1 MLLILCLIFAGWLQ
15 ASISHSEHQQRRGA
29 LKQALPGAVIV
40 LDGATEQEKGG
51 LRGGFF
57 QESNFLYLS
66 GWREPNA
73 WLILAPE
80 REILLLPDRNEVR
93 ERYTGRK
100 LDSRDP
106 DAPKATGFQ
115 EVTSTQRFDEILK
128 DLAGGSAPVY
138 AMPKSAAAERA
149 AKAAGRATEDLTK
162 PIAGLRM
169 IKSDRE
175 IELIRRS
182 TDASVDAHLAAW
194 RRTAAG
200 LYEYQ
205 VAATMTQVYLEQGC
219 ERSAYSPI
227 VAAGPNAV
235 ILHYALNR
243 RRMDRGELL
252 LMDVGAECTGYAAD
266 LTRTIPV
273 SGRFTPRQ
281 REVYEVVIGAQEAAI
296 QAAKPGMK
304 LLGTGED
311 SLNGIALKYVNA
323 HGLEK
328 FYLHSLGH
336 HVGLDVHDLTDPALE
351 LKPGMVITIEPGVY
365 IAEEQI
371 GVRIEDM
378 VLITKNGAEVLSR
391 RLPRKPADIEKA
403 MRRK

>member
-1 MLLILCLIFAGWLQ
+1 
-15 ASISHSEHQQRRGA
+15 
-29 LKQALPGAVIV
+29 
-40 LDGATEQEKGG
+40 
-51 LRGGFF
+51 
-57 QESNFLYLS
+57 
-66 GWREPNA
+66 
-73 WLILAPE
+73 
-80 REILLLPDRNEVR
+80 
-93 ERYTGRK
+93 
-100 LDSRDP
+100 
-106 DAPKATGFQ
+106 
-115 EVTSTQRFDEILK
+115 
-128 DLAGGSAPVY
+128 
-138 AMPKSAAAERA
+138 MPKSAAAERA